1 MNFEQILKDIPDK
14 RQDKDTTSLKFK
26 KDLIEFFGED
36 WKDKTCLEIGTN
48 RGYTTRI
55 LSFLFKKV
63 ITCEYDSELVS
74 FAKNVNKDR
83 DNIEFLQK
91 DVYQSTWDFE
101 NIDVSFIDC
110 VHEYENVMHDIQKSL
125 QLVKSNKEMILVFD
139 DYGLPKPPHRE
150 KDVKDAVDQYVDEH
164 PSFDLVKYIGEDKG
178 SDCRPGK
185 ILKAEEGVICK
196 YRNIPLQNFYRI
208 LDNELHIV
216 DNVAQLGFEKSEG
229 LRIPDEYLDKREFMV
244 MRTAHGI
251 GDWGII
257 SAMPRLLK
265 EKYSDCKVYVP
276 SKKLL
281 KKLFGKDHDNVNVVF
296 DNNPFVDEFVDEIK
310 GDVFHD
316 HYRIYDKN
324 NPNIPLIKQ
333 MLEFWDFTDKE
344 MMDSQPEMYWSFEEQ
359 ELGNSIIREAADDS
373 EFGCLLISDRFG
385 TQYGKHHQETY
396 DKDVQNFMN
405 ILTEYQIPYFY
416 YTAKPI
422 EKTEFNWINKL
433 SDMRHIDLRVQLYIK
448 SRAKINLSNQCGTN
462 QMMVRYSKCFESQRQ
477 FPISHNFVEGEI
489 YL

>member
-63 ITCEYDSELVS
+63 ITCEYDSELVN

-101 NIDVSFIDC
+101 NIDVSVIDC

-433 SDMRHIDLRVQLYIK
+433 LDMRHIDLRVQLYIK

>member
-63 ITCEYDSELVS
+63 ITCEYDSELVN

-110 VHEYENVMHDIQKSL
+110 VHEYANVMHDIQKSL

-405 ILTEYQIPYFY
+405 ILRE
-416 YTAKPI
+416 
-422 EKTEFNWINKL
+422 
-433 SDMRHIDLRVQLYIK
+433 
-448 SRAKINLSNQCGTN
+448 
-462 QMMVRYSKCFESQRQ
+462 
-477 FPISHNFVEGEI
+477 
-489 YL
+489 

>member
-63 ITCEYDSELVS
+63 ITCEYDSELVN

-110 VHEYENVMHDIQKSL
+110 VHEYANVMHDIQKSL

-422 EKTEFNWINKL
+422 EKTEFN
-433 SDMRHIDLRVQLYIK
+433 
-448 SRAKINLSNQCGTN
+448 C
-462 QMMVRYSKCFESQRQ
+462 
-477 FPISHNFVEGEI
+477 
-489 YL
+489 

>member
-63 ITCEYDSELVS
+63 ITCEYDSELVN

-83 DNIEFLQK
+83 NNIEFLQK

-359 ELGNSIIREAADDS
+359 ELGNGIIREAADDS

-433 SDMRHIDLRVQLYIK
+433 LDMRHIDLRVQLYIK

>member
-433 SDMRHIDLRVQLYIK
+433 LDMRHIDLRVQLYIK

>member
-110 VHEYENVMHDIQKSL
+110 VHEYANVMHDIQKSL

-324 NPNIPLIKQ
+324 NSNIPLIKQ

-359 ELGNSIIREAADDS
+359 ELGNDIIREAADDS

-433 SDMRHIDLRVQLYIK
+433 LDMRHIDLRVQLYIK

>member
-63 ITCEYDSELVS
+63 ITCEYDSELVN

-110 VHEYENVMHDIQKSL
+110 VHEYANVMHDIQKSL

-296 DNNPFVDEFVDEIK
+296 DNNSFVDEFVDEIK

-433 SDMRHIDLRVQLYIK
+433 LDMRHIDLRVQLYIK